1 MPIIRSNW
9 RSARLGTVVALI
21 VHVAHTRAN
30 RNRIGVRV
38 PPGVSSRHE
47 RELGAFARY
56 CVLRIEKDLGER
68 EQWNIELDIRSP
80 GYSARVEVQ
89 HLGLEL
95 VTKGQ
100 GHDGPLAIWD
110 AMCLIEQELR
120 DRRGAVFATLRD
132 TRAAND

>member
-1 MPIIRSNW
+1 M
-9 RSARLGTVVALI
+9 
-21 VHVAHTRAN
+21 AHTTSSKRA
-30 RNRIGVRV
+30 RIGVRV
-38 PPGVSSRHE
+38 PPGVSLRQE

-68 EQWNIELDIRSP
+68 ELWNVEVDIRSP
-80 GYSARVEVQ
+80 GYAARVEVQ

-95 VTKGQ
+95 VTNGQ

-110 AMCLIEQELR
+110 AMCRIEQELR

-132 TRAAND
+132 SRAAND